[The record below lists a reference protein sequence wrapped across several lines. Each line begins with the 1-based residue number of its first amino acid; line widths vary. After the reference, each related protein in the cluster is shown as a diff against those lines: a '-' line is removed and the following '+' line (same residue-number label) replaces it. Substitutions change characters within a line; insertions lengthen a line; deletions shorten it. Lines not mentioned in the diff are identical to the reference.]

1 MALSTESKWEG
12 IEVKGEELRNYK
24 LFQEYA
30 NIRNM
35 PKAYAT
41 TALNF
46 YSTLSTGDKIKMI
59 TEFKNYILGV
69 KKGVIIAKPV
79 SLPKIPTLWKR

>member
-1 MALSTESKWEG
+1 
-12 IEVKGEELRNYK
+12 
-24 LFQEYA
+24 
-30 NIRNM
+30 M

-79 SLPKIPTLWKR
+79 SLPKIPTL